1 MNEQVVQMNRTRR
14 RSWIWPVLAA
24 LALFMIPILL
34 CGLCSLSAGLSG
46 AQASGPAFGPAVAV
60 IRVEGA
66 IFSGESGGLV
76 PGAGSEAIIDLIERA
91 NEDPTVRA
99 IVLRIDSPGGGVVA
113 SDEIYHALTQVDKPI
128 VVSMG
133 SMAASGGYYIAM
145 AADFIYATPHTLTG
159 SIGVISEFI
168 VADELLDEIGV
179 EMVVITSGAMKDFG
193 SPYRGMT
200 EEEQTYWQALSDEA
214 HGSFIQIVAD
224 GRGMDVEEVRALADG
239 RVFSGIQAAD
249 LGLIDDVGYLDD
261 AIAEAAELG
270 GIEGEPRVIELEP
283 GASLLDTFY
292 GMQAQPSLL
301 RSIAEL
307 LQMTSS
313 PSFEFRYAAP

>member
-1 MNEQVVQMNRTRR
+1 
-14 RSWIWPVLAA
+14 
-24 LALFMIPILL
+24 
-34 CGLCSLSAGLSG
+34 
-46 AQASGPAFGPAVAV
+46 
-60 IRVEGA
+60 
-66 IFSGESGGLV
+66 
-76 PGAGSEAIIDLIERA
+76 
-91 NEDPTVRA
+91 
-99 IVLRIDSPGGGVVA
+99 
-113 SDEIYHALTQVDKPI
+113 
-128 VVSMG
+128 
-133 SMAASGGYYIAM
+133 
-145 AADFIYATPHTLTG
+145 
-159 SIGVISEFI
+159 
-168 VADELLDEIGV
+168 
-179 EMVVITSGAMKDFG
+179 MVVITSGAMKDFG

-239 RVFSGIQAAD
+239 RVFSGIQAVD